1 METRGFARNNV
12 DYAPIA
18 ALPKSADDAPL
29 TISIRSTFSTAIRA
43 RSSFASN
50 SADLRF
56 AVKQNQDLI
65 RIEALQL
72 NTVAVGI
79 ATNNDAHPML

>member
-1 METRGFARNNV
+1 MFQPNCVTTIDSVVSLEVVGELSSEWRRGFARNNV

-43 RSSFASN
+43 RSSLPAIRPTCGSP
-50 SADLRF
+50 SSR
-56 AVKQNQDLI
+56 I
-65 RIEALQL
+65 RI
-72 NTVAVGI
+72 
-79 ATNNDAHPML
+79 